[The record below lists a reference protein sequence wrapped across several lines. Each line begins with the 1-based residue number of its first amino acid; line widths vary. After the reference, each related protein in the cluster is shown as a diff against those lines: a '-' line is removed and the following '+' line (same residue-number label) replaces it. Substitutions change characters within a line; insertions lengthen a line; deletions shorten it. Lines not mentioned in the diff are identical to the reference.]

1 MKLEF
6 TFNAFYYAYR
16 DGIIKEAERIGDEL
30 YIYISNNSYVSDI
43 ALDKIA
49 LWFIN
54 TENLK
59 CRVRPFYM
67 ATLDHTE
74 QMNYNVMTLFYEIPL
89 PQSEFVTIPE
99 DELPTYIGKA
109 LLNVLESQNAPVK
122 IRKQFD
128 RERFISDV
136 RDFFVNVK
144 GCQL

>member
-1 MKLEF
+1 M
-6 TFNAFYYAYR
+6 
-16 DGIIKEAERIGDEL
+16 
-30 YIYISNNSYVSDI
+30 SDI

-89 PQSEFVTIPE
+89 PQSEFITIPE

-109 LLNVLESQNAPVK
+109 LLKVLETQNAPVK